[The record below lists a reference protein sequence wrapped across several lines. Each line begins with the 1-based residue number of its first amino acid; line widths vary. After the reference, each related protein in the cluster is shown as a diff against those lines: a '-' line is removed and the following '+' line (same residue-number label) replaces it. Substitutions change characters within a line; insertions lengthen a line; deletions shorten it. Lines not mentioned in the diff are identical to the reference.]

1 MTSRHPSTSCN
12 SSPNCACPTCDA
24 ARASAGASCSSSGC
38 AVTSQNQGL
47 PSAGVGNRT
56 IRGGKV
62 RYSAQPEQRST
73 QLSTYAIP
81 VLQLGEP
88 SGRVTEFFGGMN
100 DAALPQAETPVNL
113 VRAAGAVNVVPAAG
127 AVNIVP
133 AAGAV
138 NVVRAAGQA
147 GQPPAPVPV
156 PSAPPPPPTQAQQF
170 PAKPGDQQA
179 PQQGG
184 IAIDAQTATAL
195 AGLGG
200 TLLQGTRDIVVAAIT
215 QGAESERERGRQQA
229 AVQIAQLQRQGL
241 LTQQQAADALANVDR
256 AIAGSLVAPPPATQQ
271 PPVVEPPP
279 QGFFES
285 MTTGQKVALGVGGA
299 AILAALGYG
308 VYRATR
314 D

>member
-1 MTSRHPSTSCN
+1 MTSRHPSSSC
-12 SSPNCACPTCDA
+12 SSPNCPCPTCDA
-24 ARASAGASCSSSGC
+24 ARAEAGSSCSSNGC
-38 AVTSQNQGL
+38 AVTSQNQGF

-56 IRGGKV
+56 IRGRGV
-62 RYSAQPEQRST
+62 RYSAPAEQPST
-73 QLSTYAIP
+73 RISTYAIP

-100 DAALPQAETPVNL
+100 DAAPPQAETPVNL
-113 VRAAGAVNVVPAAG
+113 VHAAGAINVVPAAG
-127 AVNIVP
+127 AVNVVP

-147 GQPPAPVPV
+147 GQPPAPIPV
-156 PSAPPPPPTQAQQF
+156 SSAPPSTP
-170 PAKPGDQQA
+170 KPGDQQPPQQA
-179 PQQGG
+179 SQQGG

-229 AVQIAQLQRQGL
+229 AVQVAQLQRQGL
-241 LTQQQAADALANVDR
+241 LSQQQAADALANIDR
-256 AIAGSLVAPPPATQQ
+256 ALAVSPTVTPPVPVVAPA
-271 PPVVEPPP
+271 P

>member
-127 AVNIVP
+127 AVNLVP

-138 NVVRAAGQA
+138 NVVRAAGTA
-147 GQPPAPVPV
+147 PASTTPPAPIPV
-156 PSAPPPPPTQAQQF
+156 PSAPPPPPNQAQPF

-184 IAIDAQTATAL
+184 IGIDAQTATAL

-256 AIAGSLVAPPPATQQ
+256 AIAGSLTAPPP
-271 PPVVEPPP
+271 PPPPPPPP

>member
-1 MTSRHPSTSCN
+1 MTSRHPSSSCT
-12 SSPNCACPTCDA
+12 SPNCPCPTCDA
-24 ARASAGASCSSSGC
+24 ARAEAGSSCSSKGC
-38 AVTSQNQGL
+38 AVTSQNQGF

-56 IRGGKV
+56 IRGRSV
-62 RYSAQPEQRST
+62 RYSAPAEQPST
-73 QLSTYAIP
+73 RLSTYAIP

-100 DAALPQAETPVNL
+100 DAAPPQAETPVNL
-113 VRAAGAVNVVPAAG
+113 VHAAGAVNVVHAAG
-127 AVNIVP
+127 AVNVVP

-147 GQPPAPVPV
+147 APPAPVPV

-256 AIAGSLVAPPPATQQ
+256 ALAASLTAPPP
-271 PPVVEPPP
+271 PPVVAPAP